1 MTQSSRRIFAI
12 TLRKAHS
19 YMMGLGVEAD
29 ALLSNTGLSATDLAD
44 PYKLINEEQAR
55 NYYLNL
61 ITMTNCESVG
71 LEIGWRT
78 SLSDLGPHGMAMLT
92 ERTGGEALR
101 KTWELRDNYNLL
113 VNWRYSIT
121 DNLVL
126 HTIQSTEE
134 DPSLRLFLIE
144 RGLATIQAN
153 TEEMFGETMQPL
165 RLTLDYPRPEHVE
178 SYREKFNCPI
188 QFSQELTQL
197 YYPQEWEH
205 RVLET
210 YDPEAVEML
219 GILRT
224 SLHSRLSSK
233 VDIVEEVRLAL
244 RRKPGEFPSLE
255 CIAEGLAMS
264 SRTLH
269 RKLGQSDLRYQDLL
283 DDERQ
288 RIAEDLLLNTS
299 MNIQQISI
307 QCGFSEAQNF
317 SQAFRR
323 WRGKSPSDFRSSQN

>member
-1 MTQSSRRIFAI
+1 MVQSSSRIFAI

-19 YMMGLGVEAD
+19 YMKGLGVEPEV
-29 ALLSNTGLSATDLAD
+29 LLANTGLSAADLAD
-44 PYKLINEEQAR
+44 PYKLISEEQAR

-61 ITMTNCESVG
+61 INATNCESVG

-113 VNWRYSIT
+113 INWRYSIT

-126 HTIQSTEE
+126 HTIQSAEE
-134 DPSLRLFLIE
+134 DPRLRLFLVE
-144 RGLATIQAN
+144 RALATIQAN
-153 TEEMFGETMQPL
+153 TEEMFGEAMQPL
-165 RLTLDYPRPEHVE
+165 RLTLDYPRPEHVA

-205 RVLET
+205 RLLET
-210 YDPEAVEML
+210 YDPEAVEIL
-219 GILRT
+219 GTLRA
-224 SLHSRLSSK
+224 SLHNKLSSE
-233 VDIVEEVRLAL
+233 VDVVEEVRLAL
-244 RRKPGEFPSLE
+244 RRKSGEFPSLE
-255 CIAEGLAMS
+255 RIAEGLAMS

-269 RKLGQSDLRYQDLL
+269 RKLGQRDVRYQDLL
-283 DDERQ
+283 DDERR
-288 RIAEDLLLNTS
+288 RIAEDLLLNTG
-299 MNIQQISI
+299 MNIQQIAV
-307 QCGFSEAQNF
+307 QCGFSDAQNF

-323 WRGKSPSDFRSSQN
+323 WRGKSPSEFRSSQD

>member
-1 MTQSSRRIFAI
+1 MAQSSPRIFAI

-19 YMMGLGVEAD
+19 YMKGLGIEPEV
-29 ALLSNTGLSATDLAD
+29 LLSNTGLSAADLAD

-61 ITMTNCESVG
+61 VTATNCESVG
-71 LEIGWRT
+71 LDVGWRT

-101 KTWELRDNYNLL
+101 KTWELRDNYNVL

-126 HTIQSTEE
+126 HTIQSTEQ
-134 DPSLRLFLIE
+134 DPRLRLFLIE
-144 RGLATIQAN
+144 RALATIQAN
-153 TEEMFGETMQPL
+153 TEEIFGETMQPL
-165 RLTLDYPRPEHVE
+165 RLTLDYPRPEHVA
-178 SYREKFNCPI
+178 SYREIFNCPI

-205 RVLET
+205 RLLET
-210 YDPEAVEML
+210 YDPEAVEIL
-219 GILRT
+219 GTLRT
-224 SLHSRLSSK
+224 SLHNKLSSE

-255 CIAEGLAMS
+255 RIAEGLAMS

-269 RKLGQSDLRYQDLL
+269 RKLGQRDLRYQDLL

-299 MNIQQISI
+299 MNIQQIAE
-307 QCGFSEAQNF
+307 QCGFADAQNF
-317 SQAFRR
+317 SNAFRR
-323 WRGKSPSDFRSSQN
+323 WRGKSPSEFRSSQD

>member
-1 MTQSSRRIFAI
+1 MLQSSSRIFAI

-19 YMMGLGVEAD
+19 YMKGLGVEPEV
-29 ALLSNTGLSATDLAD
+29 LLVNTGLSAADLAD

-61 ITMTNCESVG
+61 VKATTCESVG

-134 DPSLRLFLIE
+134 NPRLRLFLVE
-144 RGLATIQAN
+144 RALATIQAN
-153 TEEMFGETMQPL
+153 TEEMFGEAMQPL
-165 RLTLDYPRPEHVE
+165 RLTLDYPRPEHVA
-178 SYREKFNCPI
+178 SYREIFNCPI

-205 RVLET
+205 RLLET
-210 YDPEAVEML
+210 YDPEAVEIL
-219 GILRT
+219 GTLRT
-224 SLHSRLSSK
+224 SLHNKLSSE

-244 RRKPGEFPSLE
+244 RRKSGEFPSLE
-255 CIAEGLAMS
+255 RIAEGLAMS

-269 RKLGQSDLRYQDLL
+269 RKLGQRDIRYQDLL
-283 DDERQ
+283 DDERR
-288 RIAEDLLLNTS
+288 RIAEDLLLNTG
-299 MNIQQISI
+299 MNIQQIAV
-307 QCGFSEAQNF
+307 QCGFSDAQNF

-323 WRGKSPSDFRSSQN
+323 WRGKSPSEFRSSQD

>member
-1 MTQSSRRIFAI
+1 MLQSSSRIFAI

-19 YMMGLGVEAD
+19 YMKGLGVEPEV
-29 ALLSNTGLSATDLAD
+29 LLVNTGLSAADLAD

-61 ITMTNCESVG
+61 VTATTCESVG

-134 DPSLRLFLIE
+134 NPRLRLFLVE
-144 RGLATIQAN
+144 RALATIQAN
-153 TEEMFGETMQPL
+153 TEEMFGEAMQPL
-165 RLTLDYPRPEHVE
+165 RLTLDYPRPEHVA
-178 SYREKFNCPI
+178 SYREIFNCPI

-205 RVLET
+205 RLLET
-210 YDPEAVEML
+210 YDPEAVEIL
-219 GILRT
+219 GTLRT
-224 SLHSRLSSK
+224 SLHNKLSSE

-244 RRKPGEFPSLE
+244 RRKSGEFPSLE
-255 CIAEGLAMS
+255 RIAEGLAMS

-269 RKLGQSDLRYQDLL
+269 RKLGQRDIRYQDLL
-283 DDERQ
+283 DDERR
-288 RIAEDLLLNTS
+288 RIAEDLLLNTG
-299 MNIQQISI
+299 MNIQQIAV
-307 QCGFSEAQNF
+307 QCGFSDAQNF

-323 WRGKSPSDFRSSQN
+323 WRGKSPSEFRSSQD

>member
-1 MTQSSRRIFAI
+1 MPQSSSRIFAI

-19 YMMGLGVEAD
+19 YMKRLGIEPEV
-29 ALLSNTGLSATDLAD
+29 LLSITGLSAADLAD

-61 ITMTNCESVG
+61 VKATTCESVG

-78 SLSDLGPHGMAMLT
+78 SLSDLGPHGMAILT

-134 DPSLRLFLIE
+134 NPRLRLFLVE
-144 RGLATIQAN
+144 RALATIQAN
-153 TEEMFGETMQPL
+153 TEEMFGDAMQTL
-165 RLTLDYPRPEHVE
+165 LLTLDYPRPEHVA
-178 SYREKFNCPI
+178 SYREIFNCPI

-205 RVLET
+205 RLLET
-210 YDPEAVEML
+210 YDPEAVEIL
-219 GILRT
+219 GTLRT
-224 SLHSRLSSK
+224 SLHNKLSSE

-244 RRKPGEFPSLE
+244 RRKSGEFPSLE
-255 CIAEGLAMS
+255 RIAEGLAMS

-269 RKLGQSDLRYQDLL
+269 RKLGQRDIRYQDLL
-283 DDERQ
+283 DDERR
-288 RIAEDLLLNTS
+288 RIAEDLLLNTG
-299 MNIQQISI
+299 MNIQQIAV
-307 QCGFSEAQNF
+307 QCGFSDAQNF

-323 WRGKSPSDFRSSQN
+323 WRGKSPSEFRSSQD